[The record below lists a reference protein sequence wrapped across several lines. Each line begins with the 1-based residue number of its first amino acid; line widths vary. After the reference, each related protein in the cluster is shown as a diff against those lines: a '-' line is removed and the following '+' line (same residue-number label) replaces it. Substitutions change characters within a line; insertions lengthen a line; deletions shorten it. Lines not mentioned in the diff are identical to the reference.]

1 MSQQRT
7 QTARQNESRAQAS
20 ATRPQGDLRPVDD
33 LMQYVRDYTR
43 ERPETVAIVCLA
55 AGFILGW
62 RLKPW

>member
-7 QTARQNESRAQAS
+7 QAARQNESRAQSS
-20 ATRPQGDLRPVDD
+20 AVRPQGDMRPVDD
-33 LMQYVRDYTR
+33 VIQYVREYTR
-43 ERPETVAIVCLA
+43 ERPEAVAMVCFA

>member
-7 QTARQNESRAQAS
+7 QPARTNEVRTQSP
-20 ATRPQGDLRPVDD
+20 ATGEMRPVDD
-33 LMQYVRDYTR
+33 LIHYAREYTR
-43 ERPETVAIVCLA
+43 ERPEMVAMVCFA